1 MKVTTDALEKQD
13 NPPKGQKG
21 NVFFRWWPHTIVLSL
36 SFLTDL
42 SLVLCFDIIEASE
55 ASKEHIWRPYNLL
68 IGCHKI
74 HASWISV

>member
-13 NPPKGQKG
+13 SKTTPQKVKRG
-21 NVFFRWWPHTIVLSL
+21 MFFRWWPHTIVLSL

-55 ASKEHIWRPYNLL
+55 ASKEHMEAIQSTDLL
-68 IGCHKI
+68 
-74 HASWISV
+74 S

>member
-21 NVFFRWWPHTIVLSL
+21 NVFLGGGHIQLYSL